1 MEAAGPP
8 NTPRRKRHR
17 TALLWLFAF
26 LYLPFVWAHGIEA
39 WSQSAYDF
47 PPLYCAT
54 KAVFDQQQSPYGVNA
69 FEQQS
74 KALGRW
80 IPPFLYPPPSLLV
93 FYPLHLFSY
102 DGAKAFLL
110 AVNHGCLLFAIVFI
124 MRRLFR
130 EEFARAP
137 TELWAALALVYLILF
152 DPTVVTLHL
161 GQVNLLLLVCIC
173 CFWDALKRNRSALA
187 VAIPLSLAIV
197 IKTYPVLLLPLL
209 VFRRRYK
216 AAALTL
222 VLFAIYCGAAYAL
235 FPTSAWHD
243 WITKVLPESS
253 QVHPGPWNQNIRAF
267 VARALLPNQF
277 SQPLFALPQLVQ
289 PVIAVASGA
298 VFAVTMLVSFLG
310 WWRSDAR
317 RPIEAEL
324 SLYLFMIFLIAPVSW
339 EHHFVYLLPSLI
351 LALLLLLRG
360 EAASHWRWILP
371 ISLCLI
377 GWRFPIALPALT
389 KGWWVLL
396 ISAKFY
402 PAVALWVFFL
412 VRTRLDADPSLPTS
426 ASARAGV
433 ADVALSGAA
442 T

>member
-1 MEAAGPP
+1 MEARETPHVESPKPP
-8 NTPRRKRHR
+8 RKM
-17 TALLWLFAF
+17 LVWLFVF
-26 LYLPFVWAHGIEA
+26 LYLPFVWAHGFEA

-54 KAVFDQQQSPYGVNA
+54 KAVFDQHQSPYGVNA
-69 FEQQS
+69 FAQQS

-93 FYPLHLFSY
+93 LYPLHLFSY
-102 DGAKAFLL
+102 DGAKACLL
-110 AVNHGCLLFAIVFI
+110 AINHLCLLAAILLI
-124 MRRLFR
+124 TRRLFR

-137 TELWAALALVYLILF
+137 TQLWAALALVYLLSF

-173 CFWDALKRNRSALA
+173 FLWDALKRDRGALA
-187 VAIPLSLAIV
+187 IALPLSVAIV
-197 IKTYPVLLLPLL
+197 IKTYPILLLPLL

-216 AAALTL
+216 AVALTL
-222 VLFAIYCGAAYAL
+222 AFFALYCAAAYAL
-235 FPTSAWHD
+235 LPASVWSD
-243 WITKVLPESS
+243 WVSKVMPESS

-267 VARALLPNQF
+267 VGRAFLPNPF
-277 SQPLFALPQLVQ
+277 SDPLWALPQIVKPL
-289 PVIAVASGA
+289 IMLGSGA
-298 VFAVTMLVSFLG
+298 VFAATMLVSFFG

-324 SLYLFMIFLIAPVSW
+324 SLYLLMIFLIAPVSW

-351 LALLLLLRG
+351 LVLLLLLRG
-360 EAASHWRWILP
+360 ETSGHWRWILP
-371 ISLCLI
+371 VSLCLV
-377 GWRFPIALPALT
+377 GWRFPIAWPALT

-402 PAVALWVFFL
+402 PAVALWVFFFF
-412 VRTRLDADPSLPTS
+412 RTRMDANRSRFPAG
-426 ASARAGV
+426 ASVAV